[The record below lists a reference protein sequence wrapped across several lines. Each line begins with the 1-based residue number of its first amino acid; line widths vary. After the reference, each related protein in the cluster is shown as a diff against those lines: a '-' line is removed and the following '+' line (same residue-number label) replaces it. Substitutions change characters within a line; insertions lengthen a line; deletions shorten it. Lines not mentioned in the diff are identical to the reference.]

1 MATFCVV
8 IKRRKAM
15 NKLAEKAGQ
24 EIQNESHQLS
34 GEQGVM
40 IEEIH
45 SSETALR
52 QQDGGTVGI
61 GGVI

>member
-1 MATFCVV
+1 
-8 IKRRKAM
+8 M